1 MNRKE
6 AVERIQKFYDWNFG
20 DEEYDQETERNH
32 KQNLEDIIEYLKQ
45 PITLNDFFN
54 FEENVEYEL
63 NGIVYKVCNNNLF
76 YSSPFIN
83 NWLICLKFQDLEEL
97 RKRAE
102 RKNKKYNLILKSG
115 YRKLFDLQNNEK
127 YLTICIQDRD
137 VFHSKYST
145 DNSKYQAQF
154 TLNEIEDIKIIYDID
169 LCIYNIVEV

>member
-6 AVERIQKFYDWNFG
+6 AIKIIEENRIFYRDFKKEQF
-20 DEEYDQETERNH
+20 DEA
-32 KQNLEDIIEYLKQ
+32 LEYLKQ

-54 FEENVEYEL
+54 FEENVEYEF

-76 YSSPFIN
+76 YSSPLTN
-83 NWLICLKFQDLEEL
+83 NWLIYLKFQDLEEL
-97 RKRAE
+97 RKIAE
-102 RKNKKYNLILKSG
+102 HKKKRHNLILKSA
-115 YRKLFDLQNNEK
+115 YRKLFDLQDNEK
-127 YLTICIQDRD
+127 YLTICIQDLD

-154 TLNEIEDIKIIYDID
+154 TLEEIEKIKTKYNID